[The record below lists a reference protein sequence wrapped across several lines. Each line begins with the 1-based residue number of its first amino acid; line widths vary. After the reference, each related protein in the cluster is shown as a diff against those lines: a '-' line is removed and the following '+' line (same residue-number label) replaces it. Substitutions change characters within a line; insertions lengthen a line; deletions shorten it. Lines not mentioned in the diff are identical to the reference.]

1 LADIAGEATQ
11 IALFTAKIYQVL
23 GNREP
28 MVQARVDDAKERF
41 RQYTAIQTEL
51 YDYYGYVY
59 KYGTTTNTT
68 VENPA
73 AGIDYLNALGAA
85 KARSLYRVTATARQA
100 IEVMVEDLTGGTG
113 DIAALDSSRYPDFAS
128 ET

>member
-1 LADIAGEATQ
+1 
-11 IALFTAKIYQVL
+11 
-23 GNREP
+23 
-28 MVQARVDDAKERF
+28 M
-41 RQYTAIQTEL
+41 
-51 YDYYGYVY
+51 
-59 KYGTTTNTT
+59 TTNTT

-85 KARSLYRVTATARQA
+85 KDARSLYRVTATARQA